1 MTGGAV
7 RRFVSHI
14 LTGSVNDV
22 AIALGDQGPKPVAA
36 QRVIDKYPAPA
47 GIGRYT
53 QAMAHPRGLHRH
65 QRAQV
70 AAVDRPPRP
79 SQRNPLADKVIRVQA
94 RCTRPSPWAS
104 DAHTPVL
111 KIVTAAGV
119 PMTPDRRRCSFIQG

>member
-7 RRFVSHI
+7 RRFVSHM
-14 LTGSVNDV
+14 LTGSMNDV
-22 AIALGDQGPKPVAA
+22 AIALSDQGPKPVAA

-47 GIGRYT
+47 GIGPYT

-70 AAVDRPPRP
+70 AAVDRPSRP

-94 RCTRPSPWAS
+94 RYTAVTVGLR
-104 DAHTPVL
+104 HTHPYS
-111 KIVTAAGV
+111 
-119 PMTPDRRRCSFIQG
+119 RS